1 MERSLSI
8 YRYIRRLYRLSQ
20 KYYVSQTEYP
30 ELTPADLQLI
40 KHIGFH
46 GEVSQRHLSEEM
58 NIDKAMISRTLQKLE
73 ARGYLVRRGEEKDAR
88 SKRVIALPPAVDL
101 YKQGQNLYEQFF
113 DRITGEVPPDDLAL
127 FAQVLEQILGNAREL
142 CRQTSD
148 ASCQPRRDSKA
159 GKENVSGESAG
170 QEQVSEESL
179 TNMEPSSPYA
189 EKVPGKEEAS
199 S

>member
-73 ARGYLVRRGEEKDAR
+73 AKGYLERRGEENDAR
-88 SKRVIALPPAVDL
+88 SKRVIALPPAVEL
-101 YKQGQNLYEQFF
+101 YRQGQNLYEQFF
-113 DRITGEVPPDDLAL
+113 DRITEEIPPDDLSL
-127 FAQVLEQILGNAREL
+127 FAQVLEQILENAREL

-148 ASCQPRRDSKA
+148 TSCQGRRTTKPAKGNAETIKST
-159 GKENVSGESAG
+159 KE
-170 QEQVSEESL
+170 
-179 TNMEPSSPYA
+179 EPSS
-189 EKVPGKEEAS
+189 
-199 S
+199 

>member
-88 SKRVIALPPAVDL
+88 SKRVIALP
-101 YKQGQNLYEQFF
+101 
-113 DRITGEVPPDDLAL
+113 
-127 FAQVLEQILGNAREL
+127 
-142 CRQTSD
+142 RQSISISRAKTFMNSFLT
-148 ASCQPRRDSKA
+148 AS
-159 GKENVSGESAG
+159 
-170 QEQVSEESL
+170 
-179 TNMEPSSPYA
+179 
-189 EKVPGKEEAS
+189 PGKFLPMIWLSLRRSWSRS
-199 S
+199 SEMPENSAVRHPMHPAR